1 MKSIVAAAAFGVLAL
16 FTVQSQD
23 SRLQATLTVQEIASQ
38 VQSRNLEI
46 FKAARNV
53 ERARKD
59 LIGEPELESSSLS
72 VGAGYARSGLS
83 AGGWYGESSLSLRL
97 LPQLSAA
104 ASAAVE
110 GSWEFSESLSLTVRP
125 LEPSRQIYSEER
137 ALASAVL
144 RERYL
149 KRGIYLAAEEAAL
162 NLLVSDMER
171 ELARATVELEQR
183 KYELA
188 RRRQE
193 VGEASFQD
201 VQDQLLDLI
210 EAREDQ
216 FAGEQSFLGDWRTLQ
231 LLFAPSEERIAVA
244 PMSAGELLALVEQR
258 RGEVRR
264 LEQAVPATEALEN
277 LRLELTAL
285 EAELKATPGWRPEL
299 SLSTAVSLPYA
310 YPDSHTVSIG
320 MSLSPDQLKGED
332 REELQQDIEVKR
344 MEIEAET
351 SAAALQKSLELQNI
365 ALVEQA
371 LASAQIQMER
381 DRVALQEAALL
392 FQQGLRTTLELEQL
406 RLNLERS
413 RILTFDSTAEVY
425 TSLGAYLLLF
435 VEP

>member
-1 MKSIVAAAAFGVLAL
+1 MKNIVAVAVFGVLAL
-16 FTVQSQD
+16 FTVQAQD
-23 SRLQATLTVQEIASQ
+23 SRPQVTLTVQEIASQ
-38 VQSRNLEI
+38 AQFRNLEI

-53 ERARKD
+53 EKARKD
-59 LIGEPELESSSLS
+59 LIGEPELKSSSLS
-72 VGAGYARSGLS
+72 VGGGYATSGLS

-104 ASAAVE
+104 ASAALE
-110 GSWEFSESLSLTVRP
+110 ESWEFSESLSLTVRP
-125 LEPSRQIYSEER
+125 LEPSRQTYSEER
-137 ALASAVL
+137 VLASAVV

-149 KRGIYLAAEEAAL
+149 KHGIYLAAEEAAL
-162 NLLVSDMER
+162 DLLVSDMER

-193 VGEASFQD
+193 VGETSFQD

-210 EAREDQ
+210 EARQDQ
-216 FAGEQSFLGDWRTLQ
+216 FTGEQRFLGDWRTLQ
-231 LLFAPSEERIAVA
+231 LLFAPSEEWIAVA
-244 PMSAGELLALVEQR
+244 PMSAGELLALVERR
-258 RGEVRR
+258 RGEVKR

-277 LRLELTAL
+277 LRLDLDAL
-285 EAELKATPGWRPEL
+285 EAELKATPVWRPEL

-310 YPDSHTVSIG
+310 YPESHSVSIS

-332 REELQQDIEVKR
+332 RVELQQDIEVKR

-351 SAAALQKSLELQNI
+351 SAAGLQQSLELQNI
-365 ALVEQA
+365 ALTEQA
-371 LASAQIQMER
+371 LASAQVQMER
-381 DRVALQEAALL
+381 DRVALREAELL

-413 RILTFDSTAEVY
+413 RILTFDSAVEVY
-425 TSLGAYLLLF
+425 GFLGAYLLLF
-435 VEP
+435 VKQ